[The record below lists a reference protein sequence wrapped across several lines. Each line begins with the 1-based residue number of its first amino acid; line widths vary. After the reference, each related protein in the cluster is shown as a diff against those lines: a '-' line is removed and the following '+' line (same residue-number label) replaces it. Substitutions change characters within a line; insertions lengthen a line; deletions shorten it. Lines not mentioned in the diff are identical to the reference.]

1 MEKERTLNQSNLT
14 KKVIKNLRISYK
26 FQLVKKKLI
35 RIKQNKVIR

>member
-1 MEKERTLNQSNLT
+1 MVIEMTVDQLNLI